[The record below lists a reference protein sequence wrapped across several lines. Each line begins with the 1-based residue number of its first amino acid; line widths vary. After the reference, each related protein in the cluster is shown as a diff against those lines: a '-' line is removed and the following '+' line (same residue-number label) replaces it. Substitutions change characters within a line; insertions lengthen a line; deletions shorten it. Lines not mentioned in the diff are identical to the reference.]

1 MSEQLT
7 LGVQLEDNASFENFY
22 PAKNTQVLASV
33 REMARGRG
41 EHYLLLWGKQ
51 GAGCSHLLQAACR
64 ETASIGLPAMYLD
77 MACLAACGSVDAFDN
92 LEALHLVCLDNID
105 ALAGQDDWEEAL
117 FHFFNRMR
125 ESGHRLIMSLHQAPK
140 NVLFRL
146 ADLRSRLSWGVVYQL
161 HALDEEEKKKA
172 LYFRAEH
179 RGFTLSEPV
188 ADYLLRH
195 CQRDM
200 ATLANI
206 LDQLDQA
213 SLSAQRKLTVPFVKS
228 VLGL

>member
-22 PAKNTQVLASV
+22 PAKNSQVVASV

-64 ETASIGLPAMYLD
+64 EMASLGLPAIYLNMID
-77 MACLAACGSVDAFDN
+77 VSARTVDVFDN

-105 ALAGQDDWEEAL
+105 VLAGKPDWEEAL
-117 FHFFNRMR
+117 FHFFNRIR

-161 HALDEEEKKKA
+161 HALDEDEKKKA

-179 RGFTLSEPV
+179 RGLSLSEPV

-200 ATLANI
+200 TTLANI

-213 SLSAQRKLTVPFVKS
+213 SLSAQRKLTVPFVKA